1 MTDLH
6 ALGALLDNAET
17 HGLVAN
23 ALESAAAEMRAAG
36 VDSPG
41 DRLQF
46 DHVATTLDEVTAAM
60 YATCARASESVET
73 FADILADRGARE
85 TLRSALMMYGRAIV
99 EVWETST
106 DPSVRGVCEATTS
119 NVERM
124 LERIDLADMS
134 TPT

>member
-1 MTDLH
+1 MTDLD
-6 ALGALLDNAET
+6 ALGALLENAET

-46 DHVATTLDEVTAAM
+46 DRVAAKLDQVTATM
-60 YATCARASESVET
+60 YATSGHVSELVET

-85 TLRSALMMYGRAIV
+85 TLRSALMMYGQAVV
-99 EVWETST
+99 EVWATSL
-106 DPSVRGVCEATTS
+106 DVNVRRTCELTTA

-124 LERIDLADMS
+124 LETVDTGSSQMKV
-134 TPT
+134 